1 MSELA
6 SSGQIRMALV
16 RRALITI
23 PACVVL
29 GFISGAIGNAGPENL
44 WYSALEKPS
53 FQPPP
58 WVFGV
63 VWTIL
68 YILMGLALA
77 IVLNARGSRFR
88 GYAVALFVVQF
99 LLNIAWSPVVF
110 GMHRMSWGL
119 AILGLMF
126 AFSIAATIAFWRV
139 RRNAALLMLPYLAWL
154 CLAGALNY
162 ELLRLNPDADGLV
175 LDNGGSQI
183 DLTR

>member
-53 FQPPP
+53 FQPPS
-58 WVFGV
+58 WAFGV

-68 YILMGLALA
+68 YVLMGLALA

-88 GYAVALFVVQF
+88 GYAVGLFIVQF
-99 LLNIAWSPVVF
+99 LFNLAWSPVVF
-110 GMHRMSWGL
+110 GMHQITWGL
-119 AILGLMF
+119 VILAFMF
-126 AFSIAATIAFWRV
+126 VFAVAATIAFWRV
-139 RRNAALLMLPYLAWL
+139 RTNAALLMLPYLAWL
-154 CLAGALNY
+154 CLAGALNF
-162 ELLRLNPDADGLV
+162 ELRNLNPDADGLV
-175 LDNGGSQI
+175 LESGGSQI